1 MKTQLTPL
9 LWVALTAT
17 ATAQLPDSLPPFP
30 ALPEAASVGSVPMG
44 DSRAF
49 SEVQLDIDITD
60 GPFRPT
66 WASIEENYPGTP
78 AWLREAKF
86 GIWVHFG
93 PQAAGESGDWYA
105 RNLYKQG
112 HTAYQNHLRRYGH
125 PSQVGYK
132 EVLRDWNPSQLDPE
146 RLTELYSKAGARFLM
161 IQGVHHDN
169 FDLWNSRYQPWNSV
183 NIGPHR
189 DLLREWADACR
200 RHGMFYGVT
209 FHHEY
214 TWWWWQTAFGCDSVG
229 EFAGVTYDG
238 HLTAADGA
246 GQWWEGYD
254 PRLLYGVDLR
264 EYATV
269 AEKAASPWSPPA
281 SGIFGRHTEYARW
294 YATQWA
300 LRMMDVVANYDPDF
314 IYTDGTVQGPFTGE
328 GTGTGFRCNAMPTVM
343 ADYYNR
349 TLKQRGEVN
358 TFSIVKFRKPTN
370 GTVNTA
376 EFDFPDTINAS
387 QAWIREAPVGD
398 WFYAPGFTYDAGM
411 MIRFIIEAIARD
423 GNAAIN
429 ICFRPDGSLDEAC
442 EAMLLDVGRW
452 MEVNGEAVYGS
463 RAWLKLGDGE
473 VVDGKLRTLPG
484 GSLRRKHA
492 DFAFSTHDFRFTV
505 GKNGALY
512 AFCMTVPQ
520 GGEKLVITSLAKN
533 GASLSQGANGSN
545 GGAPQPQRIK
555 RVSLLG
561 YNHRLKWRQTA
572 AGLEITY
579 PTDFTAQTAVTFC
592 VISQ

>member
-1 MKTQLTPL
+1 M
-9 LWVALTAT
+9 AY
-17 ATAQLPDSLPPFP
+17 AQLPDSLPPFP
-30 ALPEAASVGSVPMG
+30 TLPEPEAVGTVPMG
-44 DSRAF
+44 ATRDF
-49 SEVQLDIDITD
+49 EEVKLGLPVAD
-60 GPFRPT
+60 GPFQPT
-66 WASIEENYPGTP
+66 WASIEANYPGTP
-78 AWLREAKF
+78 EWLREAKF

-125 PSQVGYK
+125 PSEVGYK
-132 EVLRDWNPSQLDPE
+132 EVLRDWNPTQLNPE
-146 RLTELYSKAGARFLM
+146 RLTELYHKAGARFLM

-169 FDLWNSRYQPWNSV
+169 FDLWNSHYQPWNSV

-200 RHGMFYGVT
+200 RQGMHYGVT

-214 TWWWWQTAFGCDSVG
+214 TWWWWQTVFGCDSVG
-229 EFAGVTYDG
+229 ERAGVPYDG
-238 HLTAADGA
+238 HLTQEDGK
-246 GQWWEGYD
+246 GKWWEGYD

-264 EYATV
+264 EYETV
-269 AEKAASPWSPPA
+269 ADKAASPWSPPK
-281 SGIFGRHTEYARW
+281 SGIFSRHTEYARW

-328 GTGTGFRCNAMPTVM
+328 GTGTGYRCDAMQTVI

-349 TLKQRGEVN
+349 TLQRRGKVN
-358 TFSIVKFRKPTN
+358 TFSIVKFRRPTN

-376 EFDFPDTINAS
+376 EFNFPDTINAS
-387 QAWIREAPVGD
+387 QPWIREAPVGD

-423 GNAAIN
+423 GNVALN
-429 ICFRPDGSLDEAC
+429 ICFRPDGSLDDAC
-442 EAMLLDVGRW
+442 EEMLLAVGRW

-463 RAWLKLGDGE
+463 RAWTHLGEGE
-473 VVDGKLRTLPG
+473 TEADGKLRTLPG

-492 DFAFSTHDFRFTV
+492 EFTFSTKDFRFTV

-512 AFCMTVPQ
+512 AFCMTVPTA
-520 GGEKLVITSLAKN
+520 GEKLLITMLAK
-533 GASLSQGANGSN
+533 GDYG
-545 GGAPQPQRIK
+545 RVRK
-555 RVSLLG
+555 VSLLG
-561 YNHRLKWRQTA
+561 YTGRLKWRQTA
-572 AGLEITY
+572 DGLEITY
-579 PTDFTAQTAVTFC
+579 PKEAKAETAVTFR
-592 VISQ
+592 IE